1 MNKDNNFFCIEPYVS
16 MSITEPGKVFCCCLH
31 EGGKITTPD
40 DVWND
45 PYLKNIR
52 AKFDRGEI
60 PEECEGCIENEKHS
74 DGRSSRRLDSNKR
87 WLEVHNNYE
96 DYEKADAPY
105 KFDFWVGN
113 ICNLACSTCTSFYS
127 STWNT
132 LLQRPGGYPHKNHR
146 DSKDPKIWK
155 PINED
160 PPNIDFKN
168 LEWLHFNGGEPLI
181 TNTHFKT
188 LEKIPKKYR
197 KNIRIE
203 YNTNGTV
210 LVDIND
216 DKWKIFKDFQAVN
229 LTFSIDGIGETFE
242 YLRWPAKWE
251 TVKNNVDFWVDEAIN
266 QDWTNNNWFITFGFN
281 LVKSVYNYDKMDE
294 TIEYINKNWLD
305 PAKKKNP
312 DKFDEYDMI
321 FFCND
326 HRHMNF
332 TDKDFEE
339 FKKSEA
345 YIRETKLMDR
355 LRKR

>member
-1 MNKDNNFFCIEPYVS
+1 

-31 EGGKITTPD
+31 EGGEITTPD

-60 PEECEGCIENEKHS
+60 PDECEACIESEKHS
-74 DGRSSRRLDSNKR
+74 DGRSSRRIDHNKR
-87 WLEVHNNYE
+87 WLEIHGNYE
-96 DYEKADAPY
+96 DYEKNDAPCR
-105 KFDFWVGN
+105 FDFWVGN

-132 LLQRPGGYPHKNHR
+132 LLKRAAGTGRNHR
-146 DSKDPKIWK
+146 DSIGPENWK
-155 PINED
+155 PIIED

-181 TNTHFKT
+181 TDTHFRT
-188 LEKIPKKYR
+188 LENVPKKYR

-210 LVDIND
+210 RVDINN
-216 DKWKIFKDFQAVN
+216 DKWKILKDFQAVN

-242 YLRWPAKWE
+242 YVRWPGKWE
-251 TVKNNVDFWVDEAIN
+251 TVKDNVDFWVDQTIN
-266 QDWTNNNWFITFGFN
+266 QDWKNNNWFISFGFN
-281 LVKSVYNYDKMDE
+281 IVKSAYNYNKMDE
-294 TIEYINKNWLD
+294 TFEYINNNWIN
-305 PAKKKNP
+305 PAKRANP
-312 DKFDEYDMI
+312 EKFDEYDMV

-326 HRHMNF
+326 HAFMDF
-332 TDKDFEE
+332 TDKDFED
-339 FKKSEA
+339 FTKTTRF
-345 YIRETKLMDR
+345 IREKELMDA